1 MQDDRIT
8 NPLQTQGTWS
18 SKSISS
24 LPDDFLI
31 DAISPSIPINRDSLE
46 LSLTEAIKDIG
57 GNTYILGQFREK
69 NEKNYTEKPS
79 MKSMQ
84 WN

>member
-1 MQDDRIT
+1 MQADRVT

-24 LPDDFLI
+24 LPDDSLI

-46 LSLTEAIKDIG
+46 LSLTEAIKD
-57 GNTYILGQFREK
+57 YD
-69 NEKNYTEKPS
+69 
-79 MKSMQ
+79 
-84 WN
+84 